1 MKIKFIF
8 FIFFICF
15 SSYSQ
20 ELLTG
25 KVSFLNKDNKV
36 VLLEGVNIYWKDSS
50 IGVISDKTG
59 NYSIPFSKD
68 SNILVFQILGFKQEN
83 IIIENIKTY
92 NQILIEQSDQLDEVV
107 VSKRKKSI
115 QKSYFKTQNIV
126 NVSSDELLK
135 ARLVFYFFANNFIKL
150 TN

>member
-1 MKIKFIF
+1 MKIKFILF
-8 FIFFICF
+8 VFFICF
-15 SSYSQ
+15 NSYSQ

-25 KVSFLNKDNKV
+25 KVSFLNKDNEV
-36 VLLEGVNIYWKDSS
+36 ILVEGVSVYWKDSS

-68 SNILVFQILGFKQEN
+68 SNILVFKMLGFKQES
-83 IIIENIKTY
+83 ITIEDMKTY
-92 NQILIEQSDQLDEVV
+92 NHTLIEQSDQLDEVV

-126 NVSSDELLK
+126 NVSSEELLK
-135 ARLVFYFFANNFIKL
+135 AACCNVSELSLIHI
-150 TN
+150 